1 MRELEA
7 WTFSFPQPFY
17 ISFWSLKKKM
27 EFLVTVNP
35 MNHHG
40 RPQPTGESA
49 NRTLTQ
55 AEPGAPSPH
64 PARTTQQQIP
74 HLSTWSHLPF
84 KHSSGLSHP
93 AKLKTSPV
101 MGQGPTTLIETQ
113 ISTLHF
119 CALPSELRSR
129 RFLVLSQRFLKL
141 PNKIRGVGVG

>member
-1 MRELEA
+1 MRELDA

-35 MNHHG
+35 TNHHG
-40 RPQPTGESA
+40 RPQPAGESA
-49 NRTLTQ
+49 NRTLAQ

-64 PARTTQQQIP
+64 P
-74 HLSTWSHLPF
+74 HLSAWSHLPF
-84 KHSSGLSHP
+84 EHSSGLSHP
-93 AKLKTSPV
+93 AMLRTSPAI
-101 MGQGPTTLIETQ
+101 GQGPTAQIETQ